1 MKNEKMKRVAALAL
15 AGTIAVSTVSPAA
28 FADAEGSGTEPETS
42 ASQDDSST
50 TTDTTSSTTDN
61 GGTPDGSG
69 SSGTSGSTPDDDT
82 GNTDTIP
89 VSEPAA
95 VEEAVTATPSEE
107 FKDESTTPVVVEP
120 VIPDG
125 VEGELTVKPDNN
137 EDGEPEVVVGD
148 DEIPVDNEGVL
159 GVTEEDNK
167 EDPDKTDITIGDY
180 PDTEGTDGNGKP
192 GTLTPK
198 PVETT
203 PTTNPDD
210 PKEEPKFED
219 EKDEETASD
228 IESAVEDTIQ
238 NQVDN
243 NQGGTLGDEG
253 NNTVNVTHKD
263 PNDPDKEETY
273 TYGVTQVGDK
283 TTSTDGTTTTY
294 TLNVSCGA
302 LDVKEDKPLTAEEMA
317 EILGVGLKGKPVYEN
332 GKLVSFTDENDNT
345 YTVSQNKGNDGEDNQ
360 TTNISWT
367 IRVTETTHQ
376 ESKDV
381 TDKIEV
387 EQGSLEKVE
396 TTTPPAPQ
404 NQQDQQQNTA
414 EEELGLKET
423 DIQDILNGEKEQLT
437 IGDVTYTV
445 KKDETTGGYT
455 LKNDDSSISYTIT
468 TTVGQNIKL
477 DENMSLEKIAELMG
491 GATAGYTVVKDDG
504 GNALYIQNEDGH
516 RLTIA
521 TGQEIGQT
529 LLVEIKKT
537 NTQGA
542 QSDIKTDYD
551 KDNDGEEETLT
562 GAEITG
568 QDGLDAA
575 LKAKQQQAALEALKA
590 QLGTELEPGAT
601 ETITWTQNGTEWT
614 ATINGKTYT
623 VHVASDSGSTL
634 ESVKD
639 DVTAGKDG
647 KKDVTVTGNAW
658 VESGTIT
665 WTGKYDGSIVGEDFV
680 GENQTC
686 FNDSGNLCFGNK
698 VALPEKDEVYTTE
711 NKPTFNGEA
720 VNSVIYGTDENSN
733 KTCTITTTVEGKT
746 KTYTFTYESVNAAGT
761 VTNVTGD
768 ANGTGTV
775 TVSDD
780 TQGGGLTKLTWEV
793 KTTTPASEEDITN
806 DVLDDDNN
814 GTVSDEEKT
823 LTSGTVT
830 AGEADNSYVLGDKTL
845 VWNETDKCY
854 YDQDDTDK
862 KQAYYVDEETVTDLS
877 ADLAKNFTAA
887 DIAEM
892 LTNKSVSFTA
902 GSVTINADGTASY
915 TADGKQ
921 VTMNFTEGKVITV
934 TEKVSDIKISASSAD
949 SNKEDAKAQA
959 INDIKTELSTV
970 YNANDGTKV
979 KEYEEYLESDVYKKF
994 AEEYKNNNG
1003 TDLNPYS
1010 DAAYGAFANYLDQNG
1025 GIEEGVVDYGDLTGD
1040 DLVDFLEKS
1049 IYTDNNRWDKGVRE
1063 HFDLAVGSNLELK
1076 NGAQTNCVIMNDV
1089 TVRTGTLDSLVKNY
1103 NSNYEFKLEDEI
1115 GNQGQGYFEYTR
1127 EGNGYT
1133 DNWGHDFTGDNSYYR
1148 MTGTVAYVSEENKD
1162 KELFAEEAKYEE
1174 QGHYEGY
1181 GIHKEWVVDKTAEQV
1196 AKEAAEAQAEEL
1208 GIDPNKLTYVTFTD
1222 KDGKKFAKIY
1232 DSTADLDTYG
1242 YLTKDSNQCENG
1254 YDLFVENMAMSSTGT
1269 VIADYEG
1276 VTTYSASLT
1285 KIKDAGTGKSLT
1297 VDSLKTNIAASTVT
1311 TEGNRTSGTY
1321 IATQNLKVTKDD
1333 TTGGAATLLLDGT
1346 NNDATANKGNA
1357 AFSSGPKTDKY
1368 TLYKTWETT
1377 TETYNANA
1385 NQYGKVTVTGTDG
1398 QKEEKDAVIQSTY
1411 TTVKA
1416 EAVKKTETTTRD
1428 VYAELTKTPAP
1439 TQPGTGG
1446 GDEDTELPPEEDPS
1460 DDLVLILTDVPTEE
1474 EIADEATALAAGPET
1489 EETVIEEEDTPLAAA
1504 PETEE
1509 AEIGDDEVA
1518 KSAVPKTGDESGI
1531 FLLMSAV
1538 SGMALAVLSFID
1550 RKGRHS
1556 RFGSQH

>member
-28 FADAEGSGTEPETS
+28 FADAEGSGTEPETLS
-42 ASQDDSST
+42 TSQDDSSA

-125 VEGELTVKPDNN
+125 VEGELTVKPDD
-137 EDGEPEVVVGD
+137 DGDGVPEVVVGD

-283 TTSTDGTTTTY
+283 TTSTDGTTTY

-445 KKDETTGGYT
+445 TKDETTGGYT

-562 GAEITG
+562 GEQITG

-575 LKAKQQQAALEALKA
+575 LKAEQQQAALEALKA

-639 DVTAGKDG
+639 DVTAGEDG

-658 VESGTIT
+658 VQSGTIT
-665 WTGKYDGSIVGEDFV
+665 WTGKYDGAIVGQDFA

-780 TQGGGLTKLTWEV
+780 TTQGGGLTKLTWTVATVEDLASTWTDKQLSTGASITKVEGDNNEYLYKENATDTGTTLYYNESDGKYYTNYTNGNFTGTAYSKELDIQNPLTVDEV
-793 KTTTPASEEDITN
+793 KAMLTEKGVTIPEDATINLDTTN
-806 DVLDDDNN
+806 H
-814 GTVSDEEKT
+814 
-823 LTSGTVT
+823 TVT
-830 AGEADNSYVLGDKTL
+830 YT
-845 VWNETDKCY
+845 
-854 YDQDDTDK
+854 DTDGK
-862 KQAYYVDEETVTDLS
+862 TVTMSYQDEQ
-877 ADLAKNFTAA
+877 KYT
-887 DIAEM
+887 IVKEEE
-892 LTNKSVSFTA
+892 VS
-902 GSVTINADGTASY
+902 
-915 TADGKQ
+915 
-921 VTMNFTEGKVITV
+921 
-934 TEKVSDIKISASSAD
+934 ISATGTDDQSDVTKETAIQSVVSQLESVYTQG
-949 SNKEDAKAQA
+949 SNVQ
-959 INDIKTELSTV
+959 I
-970 YNANDGTKV
+970 
-979 KEYEEYLESDVYKKF
+979 KEYEEYLKGDKF
-994 AEEYKNNNG
+994 KEFQEKYETENG
-1003 TDLNPYS
+1003 YALDLNTTEGKT
-1010 DAAYGAFANYLDQNG
+1010 AAYNAFADYILKEQVTGTQLEGDALGDYLKQNISTENG
-1025 GIEEGVVDYGDLTGD
+1025 AGNPI
-1040 DLVDFLEKS
+1040 
-1049 IYTDNNRWDKGVRE
+1049 NNKTTNTHSGN
-1063 HFDLAVGSNLELK
+1063 HFDLGVNSTLVLE
-1076 NGAQTNCVIMNDV
+1076 NGNTADCVLMRDGL
-1089 TVRTGTLDSLVKNY
+1089 TVKSGTLNNLVNNFDSEENY
-1103 NSNYEFKLEDEI
+1103 QFGLQNSIQK
-1115 GNQGQGYFEYTR
+1115 QSGQDHFEYTR
-1127 EGNGYT
+1127 TEGNEDHTFT
-1133 DNWGHDFTGDNSYYR
+1133 DANKVGKDKSNSYYR
-1148 MTGTVAYVSEENKD
+1148 ITGTIAYVSEKNKD
-1162 KELFAEEAKYEE
+1162 NELFTTTYSKEDDVERAKRQAID
-1174 QGHYEGY
+1174 QGCDPT
-1181 GIHKEWVVDKTAEQV
+1181 KLNVVTY
-1196 AKEAAEAQAEEL
+1196 KEAHTNAL
-1208 GIDPNKLTYVTFTD
+1208 GFTYYTTSYKL
-1222 KDGKKFAKIY
+1222 Y
-1232 DSTADLDTYG
+1232 DSTAELDTYG
-1242 YLTKDSNQCENG
+1242 YLTDDTNGCIGSNKDLLGRPTPEVDG
-1254 YDLFVENMAMSSTGT
+1254 YDLLMDELVMNGGKVVAGYKGQTSW
-1269 VIADYEG
+1269 
-1276 VTTYSASLT
+1276 SATLH
-1285 KIKDAGTGKSLT
+1285 KITPESGSSLT
-1297 VDSLKTNIAASTVT
+1297 VNSLLKTDQAT
-1311 TEGNRTSGTY
+1311 TGNRTSGTY
-1321 IATQNLKVTKDD
+1321 IATQALKVTEDKS
-1333 TTGGAATLLLDGT
+1333 TGGAVTLLLDGV
-1346 NNDATANKGNA
+1346 NNDAQASKDTA

-1416 EAVKKTETTTRD
+1416 EAVKKTETTTRE
-1428 VYAELTKTPAP
+1428 VYAELTKAPAP

-1489 EETVIEEEDTPLAAA
+1489 EETVIEEEETPLVGA
-1504 PETEE
+1504 PVEE
-1509 AEIGDDEVA
+1509 AEIEEEETPL
-1518 KSAVPKTGDESGI
+1518 SAVPKTGDESGV
-1531 FLLMSAV
+1531 FGLMAV
-1538 SGMALAVLSFID
+1538 LSGMALAVLSFID
-1550 RKGRHS
+1550 RKGRHA